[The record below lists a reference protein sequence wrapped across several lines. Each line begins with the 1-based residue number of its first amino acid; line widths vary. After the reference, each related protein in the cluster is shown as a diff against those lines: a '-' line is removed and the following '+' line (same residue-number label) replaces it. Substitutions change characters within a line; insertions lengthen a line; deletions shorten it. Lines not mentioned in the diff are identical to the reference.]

1 MIYGYAR
8 VSTKKQ
14 VKGNSLDDQKQ
25 MLLNNGCNKVIPEQ
39 YSGKTTN
46 RPEFEKLLGYLHPGD
61 TLMVCKI
68 DRLARNLTEGINTIQ
83 DLIGR
88 GVTVH
93 ILNLGV
99 VDNSIN
105 GRLIVNILLSIA
117 EWEREMILER
127 TAAGKAIARQK
138 PDYRE
143 GRPPKYGKEQKD
155 LAMSLLAS
163 GHSYTQVT
171 AMTGISRATLVR
183 YRRQQKKAST

>member
-14 VKGNSLDDQKQ
+14 VKGNSIDDQKQ
-25 MLLNNGCNKVIPEQ
+25 MLLNNGCCEVVPEQ
-39 YSGKTTN
+39 YSGKTVN
-46 RPEFEKLLGYLHPGD
+46 RPKFEKLREKLKPGD

-83 DLIGR
+83 DLIGS

-117 EWEREMILER
+117 EWEREMIIER

-138 PDYRE
+138 QDFRE

-155 LAMSLLAS
+155 LALSLLAS
-163 GHSYTQVT
+163 GHSYTQV
-171 AMTGISRATLVR
+171 AVMTGISKATLVR
-183 YRRQQKKAST
+183 YRRAQKEAST